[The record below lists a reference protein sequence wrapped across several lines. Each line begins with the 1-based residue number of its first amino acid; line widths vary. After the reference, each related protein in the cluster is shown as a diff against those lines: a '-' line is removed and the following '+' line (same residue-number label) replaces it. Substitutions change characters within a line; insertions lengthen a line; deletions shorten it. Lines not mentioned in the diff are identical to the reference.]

1 MTQKIM
7 TRQDIAAK
15 APAVLETGVSSNV
28 SAKYVHVPTIELIED
43 MEKLG
48 WNVVDA
54 KQVGSKK
61 AGANAYKKHLVTFRN
76 EAVVIKSEDGE
87 TVYPQILLSNSHDG
101 LSAFTFRA
109 GLFRL
114 VCTNGLVIATKEFR
128 EVILTEDQKIEFAL
142 AALGIRFGENGAE
155 VAVEEILKP
164 IRKEDEGDELW
175 KVFNV
180 IQEKVTRGGFK
191 YKASTGRNK
200 TARSIKN
207 FTRDIEL
214 NEQLYELAESY
225 VA

>member
-1 MTQKIM
+1 M

-48 WNVVDA
+48 WNVVDV

-101 LSAFTFRA
+101 LSAFT
-109 GLFRL
+109 LL
-114 VCTNGLVIATKEFR
+114 
-128 EVILTEDQKIEFAL
+128 
-142 AALGIRFGENGAE
+142 
-155 VAVEEILKP
+155 
-164 IRKEDEGDELW
+164 
-175 KVFNV
+175 
-180 IQEKVTRGGFK
+180 
-191 YKASTGRNK
+191 
-200 TARSIKN
+200 
-207 FTRDIEL
+207 
-214 NEQLYELAESY
+214 
-225 VA
+225 